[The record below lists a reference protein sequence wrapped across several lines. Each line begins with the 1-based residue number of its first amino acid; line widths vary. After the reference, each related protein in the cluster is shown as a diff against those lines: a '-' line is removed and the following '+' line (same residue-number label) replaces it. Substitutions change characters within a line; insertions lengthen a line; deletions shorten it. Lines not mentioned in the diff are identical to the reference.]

1 VRFDSVAAW
10 LEWQQVAHPLAVDPG
25 LDRVGVVFRRLG
37 LARPHTVLT
46 IGGTNGK
53 GSVAAYLDAM
63 LTAADYD
70 IGLFTSPHLIR
81 YHERIRIRGRE
92 ITDDLLL
99 TAFDRID
106 AARGNVSLS
115 FFEWNALA
123 ALVAFAH
130 ERVDAAVLEV
140 GMGGRL
146 DAVNLLDADVAAVV
160 SIGLDHRE
168 WLGDTVE
175 QIGVEKAGIFRPD
188 RPAILGS
195 RNMPQSVARIAAEC
209 GARLRRIGVDFD
221 FVERPD
227 GWDFLGLGSRR
238 RELPLPAL
246 AGSMQL
252 ANAATAL
259 AVLEA
264 AEPGVLVPDEAV
276 RAGLERVRLAGRFQ
290 IARRDREWIL
300 DVAHNP
306 EAARVLAT
314 NLASRRIN
322 GRTIAVCGIL
332 ADKDIDAIVS
342 ALAGQVQEWIAVRLD
357 GPRSLPVSDL
367 AARIALRTG
376 APVAAADSVA
386 SGCERAVA
394 ACGQG
399 DRILVFGSFH
409 TVGPALTHLGL
420 EFERNGRQDS

>member
-1 VRFDSVAAW
+1 MRFESVAAW

-25 LDRVGVVFRRLG
+25 LERVGVVFRRLG
-37 LARPHTVLT
+37 LARPPTVLI

-63 LTAADYD
+63 LAAAGYD
-70 IGLFTSPHLIR
+70 VGLFMSPHLIR

-92 ITDDLLL
+92 IPDDLLMMV
-99 TAFDRID
+99 FDRID
-106 AARGNVSLS
+106 AARGDVSLS

-146 DAVNLLDADVAAVV
+146 DAVNLLDADVATVV
-160 SIGLDHRE
+160 SVGLDHRE
-168 WLGDTVE
+168 WLGDTIE
-175 QIGVEKAGIFRPD
+175 QIGIEKAGIFRPG
-188 RPAILGS
+188 RPAIFGS
-195 RNMPQSVARIAAEC
+195 RNMPQSVGRLAAGC
-209 GARLRRIGVDFD
+209 GARLRRIGADFD

-227 GWDFLGLGSRR
+227 GWDYLGLGSRR

-264 AEPGVLVPDEAV
+264 AEPGILVPDEAV
-276 RAGLERVRLAGRFQ
+276 RAGLVRVRLPGRFQ
-290 IARRDREWIL
+290 IVNRDREWIL

-306 EAARVLAT
+306 DAARALAT
-314 NLASRRIN
+314 SLAARQTH
-322 GRTIAVCGIL
+322 GRTVAVCGIL
-332 ADKDIDAIVS
+332 ADKDIDGIVS
-342 ALAGQVQEWIAVRLD
+342 ALRGQVQEWIAVRLE
-357 GPRSLPVSDL
+357 GPRSLPQSEL

-376 APVAAADSVA
+376 TPAAPADSVV
-386 SGCERAVA
+386 SGCERAAA
-394 ACGQG
+394 ACGDG

-409 TVGPALTHLGL
+409 TVGPALVHLGL
-420 EFERNGRQDS
+420 QFDGNERQYS